1 MASGGGLRASW
12 GSTGGSPTNTQG
24 GSSFGGG
31 GDGMSDRV
39 ARLETH
45 FEYIQRDVSEMR
57 LMQRQVLEKLEQLND
72 LPTKT
77 DLWSWKI
84 QYTALAV
91 AVIAIVVGG
100 IIGGLAWIQ
109 PAAQAPGPIVITVPG
124 QSLPRDVPAN

>member
-1 MASGGGLRASW
+1 
-12 GSTGGSPTNTQG
+12 
-24 GSSFGGG
+24 
-31 GDGMSDRV
+31 MSDRV